1 MKRLLGILLALA
13 LLGGSALAAEALP
26 VGAFTRIGDGQR
38 IDLDGDGSA
47 ETVRFRANN
56 SDYDGASFSVGV
68 GDLSIDGEADYL
80 TEELYAARFQGVE
93 GALLFVSDYGPS
105 DDYVSY
111 VYHYVRDYEGVAR
124 LDDLGWVG
132 GFPQY
137 MEVTGPNT
145 FTTYVRGDLLL
156 TWFRPA
162 DYVIAAG
169 YYYGDDFT
177 VEYALAEVPRD
188 IYPVG
193 AHVTLRMDLPLMAS
207 RVDSTVA
214 RVLHKGEQAVVAGS
228 DDVEWV
234 YIAAIDPEY
243 GEAAGGWVRMERGS
257 YYSMFVGK
265 KKVDAMDVMDG
276 LLQAD

>member
-56 SDYDGASFSVGV
+56 SDYGASYSLAVGNLSV
-68 GDLSIDGEADYL
+68 DGEGDYL
-80 TEELYAARFQGVE
+80 AEELYAVRFLNVE
-93 GALLFVSDYGPS
+93 GAFLFVPDYGPS
-105 DDYVSY
+105 DDYASY
-111 VYHYVRDYEGVAR
+111 VYHYIQDYEGAAR
-124 LDDLGWVG
+124 LDDLGYVG

-137 MEVTGPNT
+137 MAVTGPNT
-145 FTTYVRGDLLL
+145 FTTYVRGNLLL

-162 DYVIAAG
+162 DFVIAAG
-169 YYYGDDFT
+169 YYYGDEFT

-207 RVDSTVA
+207 RTDSTVV
-214 RVLHKGEQAVVAGS
+214 RTLRRGEQAIVAGS
-228 DDVEWV
+228 DDIEWV

-243 GEAAGGWVRMERGS
+243 GEAAGGWVRMDRDS
-257 YYSMFVGK
+257 YSTMWVGRK
-265 KKVDAMDVMDG
+265 KIDAMDVMDG